1 MQKMGRRCRKSDCD
15 ARPDC
20 DSQSS
25 RGKPPASQTKIGG
38 ETMPLAQV
46 RGVNI
51 NYKVL
56 GDHGPW
62 VALSP
67 GGRRDISG
75 IELLAGKVAETGHRV
90 VVFDRRNC
98 GASDVVIDGQDSE
111 YEIWAD
117 DIHELLRQLGALP
130 AFIGGRSSGCRT
142 SLLFAWCHPEAVKGL
157 LLWRVTGGRFACERL
172 AEEYYGQYIAAA
184 KQGSMAK
191 VCEMEHWKERIEARP
206 QNRDALMKITPER
219 FITVMSH
226 WREYFLK
233 GADLPVIGA
242 SEEELKS
249 IKVPACIVPGNDNTH
264 GRQTGENLG
273 RLLPKSEVHI
283 LFPKHYDEPLS
294 PREEWDEKAG
304 EMAVLFGDFIKR
316 AAA

>member
-1 MQKMGRRCRKSDCD
+1 
-15 ARPDC
+15 
-20 DSQSS
+20 
-25 RGKPPASQTKIGG
+25 
-38 ETMPLAQV
+38 MPLAKV

-51 NYKVL
+51 NYRVL
-56 GDHGPW
+56 GEHGPW

-75 IELLAGKVAETGHRV
+75 IELLAGKVAETGYRV

-98 GASDVVIDGQDSE
+98 GASDVVIDGNDSE

-130 AFIGGRSSGCRT
+130 AFIGGSSSGCRT
-142 SLLFAWCHPEAVKGL
+142 ALLFALRQPEAVRGL

-172 AEEYYGQYIAAA
+172 AQEYYGQYIAAA
-184 KQGSMAK
+184 KQGGMAA

-206 QNRDALMKITPER
+206 ENRDALMKMNPER
-219 FITVMSH
+219 FIAVMSY

-242 SEEELKS
+242 TEEELKS

-273 RLLPKSEVHI
+273 RLLSKSEVHV
-283 LFPKHYDEPLS
+283 LFPKHHDEPLG

-304 EMAVLFGDFIKR
+304 EMAALFGDFIKR
-316 AAA
+316 AESRAA

>member
-1 MQKMGRRCRKSDCD
+1 
-15 ARPDC
+15 
-20 DSQSS
+20 
-25 RGKPPASQTKIGG
+25 
-38 ETMPLAQV
+38 MPIAKV
-46 RGVNI
+46 RGVSM
-51 NYKVL
+51 NYKIL
-56 GDHGPW
+56 GDRGPW

-75 IELLAGKVAETGHRV
+75 IELLASCVAERGHRV

-98 GASDVVIDGQDSE
+98 GASDVVIDGADSE

-117 DIHELLRQLGALP
+117 DIHELLRQVGALP
-130 AFIGGRSSGCRT
+130 AVVGGSSSGCRT
-142 SLLFAWCHPEAVKGL
+142 ALLFALRHPDAARAL

-172 AEEYYGQYIAAA
+172 AQEYYGQFIEAA
-184 KQGSMAK
+184 KQRGMAA

-206 QNRDALMKITPER
+206 ENRDALMKMAPER
-219 FITVMSH
+219 FIAVMSH
-226 WREYFLK
+226 WRDYFLK

-242 SEEELKS
+242 SEEEIKS

-264 GRQTGENLG
+264 GRQTGETLG
-273 RLLPKSEVHI
+273 RLLQKGEVHV

-304 EMAVLFGDFIKR
+304 EMAALFADFIKR
-316 AAA
+316 VEGGRAAR

>member
-1 MQKMGRRCRKSDCD
+1 MPI
-15 ARPDC
+15 A
-20 DSQSS
+20 
-25 RGKPPASQTKIGG
+25 KI
-38 ETMPLAQV
+38 

-75 IELLAGKVAETGHRV
+75 IELLATALATEGHRV

-98 GASDVVIDGQDSE
+98 GASDVVIDGEDSE

-117 DIHELLRQLGALP
+117 DIHELLAQLGALP
-130 AFIGGRSSGCRT
+130 AFVGGSSSGCRT
-142 SLLFAWCHPEAVKGL
+142 ALLFALRHPDGVRGL

-172 AEEYYGQYIAAA
+172 AEEYYGQYMEAA
-184 KQGSMAK
+184 KRGGMAA
-191 VCEMEHWKERIEARP
+191 VCGMEHWRERIEARTE
-206 QNRDALMKITPER
+206 NRDALMRMKPER
-219 FITVMSH
+219 FIEVMSH

-242 SEEELKS
+242 SEEDLKS
-249 IKVPACIVPGNDNTH
+249 IRVPACIIPGNDNTH
-264 GRQTGENLG
+264 GRHTGETLG
-273 RLLPKSEVHI
+273 RLVQRSEVHI

-304 EMAVLFGDFIKR
+304 EMAALFRDFMKR
-316 AAA
+316 VTTAHAT

>member
-1 MQKMGRRCRKSDCD
+1 
-15 ARPDC
+15 
-20 DSQSS
+20 
-25 RGKPPASQTKIGG
+25 
-38 ETMPLAQV
+38 MPLAKV

-51 NYKVL
+51 NYKII
-56 GDHGPW
+56 GNNGPW

-75 IELLAGKVAETGHRV
+75 IELLAAKVAETGYRV

-98 GASDVVIDGQDSE
+98 GSSDVVIDGEDSE

-130 AFIGGRSSGCRT
+130 AFIGGSSSGCRT
-142 SLLFAWCHPEAVKGL
+142 ALLFALRHPEAVRAL

-172 AEEYYGQYIAAA
+172 AQEYYGQFIEAA
-184 KQGSMAK
+184 KQGGMAA
-191 VCEMEHWKERIEARP
+191 VCEMEHWKERIAARP
-206 QNRDALMKITPER
+206 GNRDALMKMEPAR
-219 FITVMSH
+219 FIDVMSR
-226 WREYFLK
+226 WREYFLQ

-242 SEEELKS
+242 TEADLKS
-249 IKVPACIVPGNDNTH
+249 IRVPACIIPGNDLTH

-273 RLLPKSEVHI
+273 RLLQKSEVHV
-283 LFPKHYDEPLS
+283 LFPKHYDEALS

-304 EMAVLFGDFIKR
+304 EMATLFADFMKR
-316 AAA
+316 AG

>member
-1 MQKMGRRCRKSDCD
+1 
-15 ARPDC
+15 
-20 DSQSS
+20 
-25 RGKPPASQTKIGG
+25 
-38 ETMPLAQV
+38 MPLVNV

-56 GDHGPW
+56 GSHGPW

-75 IELLAGKVAETGHRV
+75 IELLAGKVAEQGYRV

-98 GASDVVIDGQDSE
+98 GASDVVIDGEDSE

-130 AFIGGRSSGCRT
+130 AFIGGSSSGCRT
-142 SLLFAWCHPEAVKGL
+142 SLLFALRHPEAVRGL

-172 AEEYYGQYIAAA
+172 AQEYYGQYIEAA
-184 KQGSMAK
+184 KQGGMAK

-206 QNRDALMKITPER
+206 QNRDALMKMSPER
-219 FITVMSH
+219 FSDVMSH

-242 SEEELKS
+242 TEEELKT
-249 IKVPACIVPGNDNTH
+249 IKVPACIIPGNDNTH

-273 RLLPKSEVHI
+273 RLLRKSEVHI
-283 LFPKHYDEPLS
+283 LFPKHCDEPLS

-304 EMAVLFGDFIKR
+304 EMAALFNNFMKR

>member
-1 MQKMGRRCRKSDCD
+1 
-15 ARPDC
+15 
-20 DSQSS
+20 
-25 RGKPPASQTKIGG
+25 
-38 ETMPLAQV
+38 MPIAKV

-75 IELLAGKVAETGHRV
+75 IELQAKEVAARGYRV
-90 VVFDRRNC
+90 VIFDRRNC
-98 GASDVVIDGQDSE
+98 GASDVVIDGKDSE

-117 DIHELLRQLGALP
+117 DVRELLSQLAALP
-130 AFIGGRSSGCRT
+130 AFVGGSSSGCRT
-142 SLLFAWCHPEAVKGL
+142 ALLIALRHPDAVRGL

-172 AEEYYGQYIAAA
+172 AEEYYGQYIKAAQA
-184 KQGSMAK
+184 GGMAA
-191 VCEMEHWKERIEARP
+191 VSEMEHWKERIAARP
-206 QNRDALMKITPER
+206 ENRDVLMRMKPER
-219 FITVMSH
+219 FIEVMSH

-242 SEEELKS
+242 TEQELKS

-273 RLLPKSEVHI
+273 RLIAQSEVHI

-304 EMAVLFGDFIKR
+304 EMASLFADFMKR
-316 AAA
+316 TAMAGAA

>member
-1 MQKMGRRCRKSDCD
+1 
-15 ARPDC
+15 
-20 DSQSS
+20 
-25 RGKPPASQTKIGG
+25 
-38 ETMPLAQV
+38 
-46 RGVNI
+46 
-51 NYKVL
+51 
-56 GDHGPW
+56 

-75 IELLAGKVAETGHRV
+75 IETQAKALAALGYRV
-90 VVFDRRNC
+90 VIFDRRNC
-98 GASDVVIDGQDSE
+98 GASDVVIDGSESE

-117 DIHELLRQLGALP
+117 DIHELLSQLGALP
-130 AFIGGRSSGCRT
+130 AVVGGSSSGCRT
-142 SLLFAWCHPEAVKGL
+142 ALLIALRHPQAVRGL

-184 KQGSMAK
+184 KKGGMAA
-191 VCEMEHWKERIEARP
+191 VCEMEHWKERIQAKP
-206 QNRDALMKITPER
+206 DNRNALMQMPAER
-219 FITVMSH
+219 FISVMSH

-242 SEEELKS
+242 SEEDLRS
-249 IKVPACIVPGNDNTH
+249 IKVAACIVPGNDNTH

-273 RLLPKSEVHI
+273 RLIQKSEVHV

-304 EMAVLFGDFIKR
+304 EMAALFSDFMKR
-316 AAA
+316 AATASAA

>member
-1 MQKMGRRCRKSDCD
+1 
-15 ARPDC
+15 
-20 DSQSS
+20 
-25 RGKPPASQTKIGG
+25 
-38 ETMPLAQV
+38 MPLVNV

-56 GDHGPW
+56 GSHGPW

-75 IELLAGKVAETGHRV
+75 IELLAGKVAEQGYRV

-98 GASDVVIDGQDSE
+98 GASDVVIDGEDSE

-130 AFIGGRSSGCRT
+130 AFIGGSSSGCRT
-142 SLLFAWCHPEAVKGL
+142 SLLFALRHPEAVRGL

-172 AEEYYGQYIAAA
+172 AQEYYGQYIEAA
-184 KQGSMAK
+184 KQGGMAK

-206 QNRDALMKITPER
+206 QNRDALMKISPER
-219 FITVMSH
+219 FSDVMSH

-242 SEEELKS
+242 TEEELKT
-249 IKVPACIVPGNDNTH
+249 IKVPACIIPGNDNTH

-273 RLLPKSEVHI
+273 RLLRKSEVHI

-304 EMAVLFGDFIKR
+304 EMAALFNDFMKR

>member
-1 MQKMGRRCRKSDCD
+1 
-15 ARPDC
+15 
-20 DSQSS
+20 
-25 RGKPPASQTKIGG
+25 
-38 ETMPLAQV
+38 MPLAKV

-51 NYKVL
+51 NYKIL
-56 GDHGPW
+56 GERGPW

-75 IELLAGKVAETGHRV
+75 VELLAGKVAETGYRV
-90 VVFDRRNC
+90 LVFDRRNC
-98 GASDVVIDGQDSE
+98 GASDVVIDGNDSE

-130 AFIGGRSSGCRT
+130 AFIGGSSSGCRT
-142 SLLFAWCHPEAVKGL
+142 ALLFALRHPEAVRGL

-172 AEEYYGQYIAAA
+172 AQEYYGQYIAEA
-184 KQGSMAK
+184 KQGGMAA
-191 VCEMEHWKERIEARP
+191 VCQMEHWKERIEARP
-206 QNRDALMKITPER
+206 ENRDALMKMNPER
-219 FITVMSH
+219 FIAVMSH

-242 SEEELKS
+242 TEAELKS
-249 IKVPACIVPGNDNTH
+249 IQVPACIVPGNDNTH

-273 RLLPKSEVHI
+273 RLLPKSNVHI
-283 LFPKHYDEPLS
+283 LFPKHHDEPLG

-304 EMAVLFGDFIKR
+304 EMAALFDDFMKR
-316 AAA
+316 VTSRSA

>member
-1 MQKMGRRCRKSDCD
+1 
-15 ARPDC
+15 
-20 DSQSS
+20 
-25 RGKPPASQTKIGG
+25 
-38 ETMPLAQV
+38 MPLANV

-75 IELLAGKVAETGHRV
+75 IELLAGEVAKNGHRV
-90 VVFDRRNC
+90 VIFDRRNC
-98 GASDVVIDGQDSE
+98 GASDVVIDGADSE

-130 AFIGGRSSGCRT
+130 AFIGGSSSGCRT
-142 SLLFAWCHPEAVKGL
+142 ALLFALRHPEAVRGL
-157 LLWRVTGGRFACERL
+157 MPWRVTGGRFACERL
-172 AEEYYGQYIAAA
+172 AEEYYGQYITAA
-184 KQGSMAK
+184 KQGGMAA
-191 VCEMEHWKERIEARP
+191 VCDMEHWKERIAARP
-206 QNRDALMKITPER
+206 QNRDALMKMNPER
-219 FITVMSH
+219 FIAVMSH
-226 WREYFLK
+226 WRDYFLK

-242 SEEELKS
+242 SEEDLKS

-273 RLLPKSEVHI
+273 RLLQKSEVHI

-304 EMAVLFGDFIKR
+304 EMAALFSDFMKR

>member
-1 MQKMGRRCRKSDCD
+1 
-15 ARPDC
+15 
-20 DSQSS
+20 
-25 RGKPPASQTKIGG
+25 
-38 ETMPLAQV
+38 MPLAQV

-56 GDHGPW
+56 GNHGPW

-130 AFIGGRSSGCRT
+130 AFIGGSSSGCRT
-142 SLLFAWCHPEAVKGL
+142 SLLFALRHPDATRGL

-206 QNRDALMKITPER
+206 QNRDALMKITPQR

>member
-1 MQKMGRRCRKSDCD
+1 
-15 ARPDC
+15 
-20 DSQSS
+20 
-25 RGKPPASQTKIGG
+25 
-38 ETMPLAQV
+38 MPLTKV

-51 NYKVL
+51 NYRIL
-56 GDHGPW
+56 GNHGPW

-75 IELLAGKVAETGHRV
+75 IELLAGKVAEQGYRV

-130 AFIGGRSSGCRT
+130 AFIGGSSSGCRT
-142 SLLFAWCHPEAVKGL
+142 SLLFALRHPEAVKGL

-172 AEEYYGQYIAAA
+172 AQEYYGQYIEAA
-184 KQGSMAK
+184 KQGGMAK
-191 VCEMEHWKERIEARP
+191 VCEMEHWRERIAARP
-206 QNRDALMKITPER
+206 ENRDALMKLSPER

-226 WREYFLK
+226 WREYFLE

-242 SEEELKS
+242 SEDDLKT

-273 RLLPKSEVHI
+273 RLLGRGGEVHI
-283 LFPKHYDEPLS
+283 LFPKHHDEPLG

-304 EMAVLFGDFIKR
+304 EMAALFSDFMKR
-316 AAA
+316 AA